1 MILVIFSDYFQFL
14 EINEKKI
21 NYNEKKILCRKL
33 NFGLLPK
40 YIARGAI
47 VLQLSAVGWKD
58 CIAIGWVGWQ
68 IALQYSLG
76 QPVSQ
81 DGRLC
86 RDTALGAGWAGA
98 GCAGRAW
105 ARGRAER
112 AAGRAGVGRIGRAG
126 VQSARGALGAQACR
140 ARGAR
145 GRRAAGAAAGAGARG
160 ARGARLAGWQARG
173 LALGC
178 ALGALGLFLARFD
191 SVFFLS
197 QFLDIVLKP
206 GS

>member
-1 MILVIFSDYFQFL
+1 M
-14 EINEKKI
+14 KKK
-21 NYNEKKILCRKL
+21 NLCRKL
-33 NFGLLPK
+33 NFGLLAK

-68 IALQYSLG
+68 IVLQYSLG

-86 RDTALGAGWAGA
+86 RNTALGAQGVRR
-98 GCAGRAW
+98 RACV
-105 ARGRAER
+105 GAER
-112 AAGRAGVGRIGRAG
+112 AAGRAGVGRSGRT
-126 VQSARGALGAQACR
+126 SARQ
-140 ARGAR
+140 
-145 GRRAAGAAAGAGARG
+145 GAAAGVGARG
-160 ARGARLAGWQARG
+160 AGLAGRATWAHW

-197 QFLDIVLKP
+197 QFLDIVRKP